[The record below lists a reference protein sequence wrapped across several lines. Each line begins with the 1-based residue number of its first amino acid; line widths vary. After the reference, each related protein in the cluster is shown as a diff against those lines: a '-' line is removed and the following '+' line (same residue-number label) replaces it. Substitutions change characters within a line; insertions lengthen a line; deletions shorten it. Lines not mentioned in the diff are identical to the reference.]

1 MQAEDIDELCN
12 PGQEYTLIDPSPLL
26 HSVCHFVNNLAAS
39 WKHYDMMQ
47 TIEHLHRPNDVILS
61 FDQVKRCVQWLS
73 GVVPIEHD
81 MCMNSCLAF
90 TGPCETLDACPRC
103 LEPQYCLGTS
113 RPQKCFTTIPWGLL
127 SRQCTVLV
135 MSQILCIIW
144 KESSWITW
152 IGRGLVVVC

>member
-73 GVVPIEHD
+73 GVVCHD
-81 MCMNSCLAF
+81 HTNYIFFFFLLFLFFVPS
-90 TGPCETLDACPRC
+90 PRI
-103 LEPQYCLGTS
+103 L
-113 RPQKCFTTIPWGLL
+113 RN
-127 SRQCTVLV
+127 VLP
-135 MSQILCIIW
+135 
-144 KESSWITW
+144 
-152 IGRGLVVVC
+152 